1 MLEKLPEGIGRALV
15 NQRAG
20 LEQTV
25 FYRLAARRAVASIEL
40 SSWVFPNNGSLPVTY
55 TADGAG
61 VSPPLE
67 WRGAPAAAASLALIV
82 EDADAPTPHPLVHA
96 IVVNLHGVDG
106 FLAEGALNSPDHRG
120 FGLEQGRNSF
130 FQQSWL
136 PPDPPPGHGPH
147 RYVFQ
152 LFALGAGTAFSEVP
166 GRQEFMEEVFERAD
180 AAACLIGI
188 YERELR
194 ESIREADAGAMAP
207 NDEAAREAPGAIW
220 PGGIIAPDGAPS

>member
-67 WRGAPAAAASLALIV
+67 WRGAPAAAA
-82 EDADAPTPHPLVHA
+82 
-96 IVVNLHGVDG
+96 
-106 FLAEGALNSPDHRG
+106 
-120 FGLEQGRNSF
+120 
-130 FQQSWL
+130 
-136 PPDPPPGHGPH
+136 
-147 RYVFQ
+147 
-152 LFALGAGTAFSEVP
+152 
-166 GRQEFMEEVFERAD
+166 
-180 AAACLIGI
+180 
-188 YERELR
+188 
-194 ESIREADAGAMAP
+194 
-207 NDEAAREAPGAIW
+207 
-220 PGGIIAPDGAPS
+220 